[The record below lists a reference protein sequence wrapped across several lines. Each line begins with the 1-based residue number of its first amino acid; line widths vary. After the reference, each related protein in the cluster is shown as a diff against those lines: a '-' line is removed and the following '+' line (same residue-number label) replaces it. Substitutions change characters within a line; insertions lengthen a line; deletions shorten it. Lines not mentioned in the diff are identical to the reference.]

1 MTWVAVA
8 IGGATLVNGLMSSNA
23 ASNAASGATNAANQ
37 SNATNQAQFN
47 QTRADATPW
56 RNAGGASMNQ
66 LGYLMG
72 LPGYGPQSQQGGSL
86 GSSMGGPRTVMGG
99 LPSGPEGWVPR
110 PQPGV
115 EGATAYGGP
124 MMLNN
129 DPSQPYDPSQL
140 QAFFDAQGQGGG
152 YGGQGGGVQGGSLG
166 QAMGQDQGS
175 PAYNS
180 AMGGYG
186 SLSTPFS
193 ATNFQTDPG
202 YQFRLSEGAKALER
216 SAASKGMTMSG
227 AQQQA
232 LSRYN
237 QGFASNEYG
246 NVYNRYN
253 NDQTNLFNRLS
264 GIAGSGQQ
272 SNQYMGTLGANMAN
286 LNGQNSMGAATVSG
300 NAGMYGAGQWGNALN
315 TGANLWQQYVN
326 GQTADANAM
335 HFA

>member
-8 IGGATLVNGLMSSNA
+8 IGGGATLVNGMMSSNA

-99 LPSGPEGWVPR
+99 LGTGPEG
-110 PQPGV
+110 PQSQQSGI
-115 EGATAYGGP
+115 EGATANGGP
-124 MMLNN
+124 LQLTN
-129 DPSQPYDPSQL
+129 DQQNAWASSGYDPSML
-140 QAFFDAQGQGGG
+140 QSFQDAWGQ
-152 YGGQGGGVQGGSLG
+152 GVQGGSLG

-326 GQTADANAM
+326 GQTASANNM

>member
-1 MTWVAVA
+1 MAWVAVA
-8 IGGATLVNGLMSSNA
+8 VGGATLVNGMMSSNA
-23 ASNAASGATNAANQ
+23 ASNAASGAQASANQ
-37 SNATNQAQFN
+37 ANATNQAQYD

-99 LPSGPEGWVPR
+99 LGTGPEGRVPK
-110 PQPGV
+110 QQSGI
-115 EGATAYGGP
+115 EGATANGGP
-124 MMLNN
+124 LQLTN
-129 DPSQPYDPSQL
+129 DQQSAWDQ
-140 QAFFDAQGQGGG
+140 
-152 YGGQGGGVQGGSLG
+152 GVQGGSLG

-227 AQQQA
+227 AQQEA
-232 LSRYN
+232 LSRSN

-286 LNGQNSMGAATVSG
+286 LNGQNSMGAATVAG
-300 NAGMYGAGQWGNALN
+300 NAGMYGAGAMGNALN

-326 GQTADANAM
+326 GQTAAANNM

>member
-37 SNATNQAQFN
+37 SNATNQAQYN

-72 LPGYGPQSQQGGSL
+72 LPGYGPQGGSL

-99 LPSGPEGWVPR
+99 LGTGPEGRVPK
-110 PQPGV
+110 QQSGI
-115 EGATAYGGP
+115 EGATANGGP
-124 MMLNN
+124 LQLSN
-129 DPSQPYDPSQL
+129 DQQSAWASSGYDPSML
-140 QAFFDAQGQGGG
+140 QSFQDAWSQG
-152 YGGQGGGVQGGSLG
+152 QGGSLG
-166 QAMGQDQGS
+166 SAMGQDQGS
-175 PAYNS
+175 PAYNA